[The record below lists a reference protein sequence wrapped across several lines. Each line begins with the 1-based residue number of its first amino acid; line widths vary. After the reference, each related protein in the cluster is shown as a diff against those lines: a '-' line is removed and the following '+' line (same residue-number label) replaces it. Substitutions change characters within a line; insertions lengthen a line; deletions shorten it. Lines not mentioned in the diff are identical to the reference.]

1 MAILRRTRCINSY
14 KARRVVEARLTQV
27 VILILNGA
35 SQFDM
40 PGDATTD
47 ECARETRAH
56 GTRRANYGGGVQAV
70 IATLE
75 NLISTLDGAAS
86 SAGVSAPCRPIVAP
100 PTTPCDMRAH
110 GSEDELA
117 PKRVRLRRAARE
129 RGERASLTEMSLM
142 DLAREAAATDARD
155 IMSQSMI
162 RGDRL
167 LHSERTSNKR
177 KAHTHAMEAPSPI
190 APVMPHVVAELRSRQ
205 ERLTS
210 AMKNLHLNLLLN
222 HGNEFPANRDA

>member
-1 MAILRRTRCINSY
+1 MRRTRCINSY

-27 VILILNGA
+27 VILSSTGTGT

-56 GTRRANYGGGVQAV
+56 GTQRVNYSGGVQAV

-86 SAGVSAPCRPIVAP
+86 SACASAPCRPIVAP

-110 GSEDELA
+110 GRVDELA
-117 PKRVRLRRAARE
+117 LKRHRLRRAARE
-129 RGERASLTEMSLM
+129 RGERVSLTEMSLM

-155 IMSQSMI
+155 VMSQSMI

-177 KAHTHAMEAPSPI
+177 KAHTHALEDAPSPI
-190 APVMPHVVAELRSRQ
+190 APVVPHVVAELRSRQ
-205 ERLTS
+205 ERLTT
-210 AMKNLHLNLLLN
+210 AMKNLHLDLHNAACAKKKCL
-222 HGNEFPANRDA
+222 

>member
-100 PTTPCDMRAH
+100 PTTPCDVRAH
-110 GSEDELA
+110 G
-117 PKRVRLRRAARE
+117 RRTNWRL
-129 RGERASLTEMSLM
+129 
-142 DLAREAAATDARD
+142 
-155 IMSQSMI
+155 
-162 RGDRL
+162 
-167 LHSERTSNKR
+167 
-177 KAHTHAMEAPSPI
+177 
-190 APVMPHVVAELRSRQ
+190 
-205 ERLTS
+205 
-210 AMKNLHLNLLLN
+210 
-222 HGNEFPANRDA
+222 NEFVCDEQLASAASAHRSLKCL